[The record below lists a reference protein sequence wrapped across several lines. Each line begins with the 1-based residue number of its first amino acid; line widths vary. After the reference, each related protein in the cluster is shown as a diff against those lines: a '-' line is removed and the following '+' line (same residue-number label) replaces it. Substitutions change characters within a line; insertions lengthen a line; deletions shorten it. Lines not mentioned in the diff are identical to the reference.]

1 MSTITVTV
9 SDDRFAKLKEVAG
22 RFNITAEDLVRVSID
37 EFLSRPEEA
46 LEKAANYVLNKNS
59 ELYRR
64 LA

>member
-9 SDDRFAKLKEVAG
+9 SDDRLEKLKEVAG
-22 RFNITAEDLVRVSID
+22 RFNITPEDLVRVSID
-37 EFLSRPEEA
+37 ELLSRPDEA
-46 LEKAANYVLNKNS
+46 FEKAVAHVLNKNS